1 MSVTRGRRPA
11 DVAERTRARI
21 TEAALALFSTRGF
34 EAVSTR
40 DIAAAAGTTHGLI
53 RHHFGSKEGIWT
65 AVVDAADA
73 TFRRSVDEVLADEA
87 PRADGPEHAL
97 ATIVRALSAAAQRH
111 PEIARLLLL
120 EGMQPSARLHHIL
133 ERIAPLRDL
142 LDPLL
147 PRLHAR
153 GELLDHDRDS
163 LFLHLLMT
171 AIAPFALAGLTAA
184 VLGAGAGHD
193 RTGPHAQRIVDTLL
207 VRRPG

>member
-1 MSVTRGRRPA
+1 MSVTKGRRPA
-11 DVAERTRARI
+11 DVAERTRVRI
-21 TEAALALFSTRGF
+21 VDAALTLFSTRGF

-53 RHHFGSKEGIWT
+53 RHHFGSKEGVWI

-73 TFRRSVDEVLADEA
+73 TFRGCIDEVLADEV

-97 ATIVRALSAAAQRH
+97 ATIVRGLSAAAQRH

-120 EGMQPSARLHHIL
+120 EGMQPSARLQHIL

-184 VLGAGAGHD
+184 VFGAGVGHD
-193 RTGPHAQRIVDTLL
+193 QTGPHAQRIVDTLL
-207 VRRPG
+207 ARRPD